1 MSNKYW
7 ENETPIVTE
16 TEFGGISYF
25 KEAGKIQLYSVYEKD
40 GELMRGKGC
49 TWDNNEMEADDAI
62 RLVYALMQGLIDVG
76 VESDAFS
83 DAYSLLQ
90 DAVNGIEDADDSE
103 EEDDAEET
111 LDEEFEDETPD
122 YNEMK
127 LNDLKEIAT
136 NRGLEL
142 PKRVTKSAL
151 VKLLEADDVS
161 SDEEEESGEED
172 GAEGKQTSFVGKNIK
187 YADGKV
193 SKVKKSVKKDYI
205 EWAEDA
211 VEWANYMA
219 EGADELS
226 KMPTKT
232 QKQKKAQDKA
242 YAELD
247 AEVKEWL
254 EEWGDDMDKV
264 SGIVKD
270 IMLHNMN
277 PEVAIVKFLTV
288 IDAMK
293 F

>member
-16 TEFGGISYF
+16 TEFGGVSYF

-49 TWDNNEMEADDAI
+49 TWDNNEMVVEDAL
-62 RLVYALMQGLIDVG
+62 RLVYAMMQGLIDVG

-83 DAYSLLQ
+83 DAYNLLQ
-90 DAVNGIEDADDSE
+90 EAVENIEDGDDS

-111 LDEEFEDETPD
+111 LDEEFEDEIPD

-142 PKRVTKSAL
+142 PKRRVTKQSL
-151 VKLLEADDVS
+151 VALLEADDES
-161 SDEEEESGEED
+161 SDEEESEED
-172 GAEGKQTSFVGKNIK
+172 GVEEEATSFVGKNIK
-187 YADGKV
+187 YVDGKI
-193 SKVKKSVKKDYI
+193 SKVKRSVKKDYI

-211 VEWANYMA
+211 VEWAVYMVD
-219 EGADELS
+219 GADELS

-232 QKQKKAQDKA
+232 AKQKKAQDKA
-242 YAELD
+242 YADLD
-247 AEVKEWL
+247 AEIKEWV
-254 EEWGDDMDKV
+254 EEWGDEADKV
-264 SGIVKD
+264 SGIIKD
-270 IMLHNMN
+270 IMYHNMSSD
-277 PEVAIVKFLTV
+277 VAIVKFLTV

>member
-49 TWDNNEMEADDAI
+49 TWDNNEMEADDVI

-151 VKLLEADDVS
+151 VKLLEADDES
-161 SDEEEESGEED
+161 SDEDEEPEENI
-172 GAEGKQTSFVGKNIK
+172 GFVGKHIIYDDKDYHKANK
-187 YADGKV
+187 KVGKV
-193 SKVKKSVKKDYI
+193 YMEYMDDCYEWVTYI
-205 EWAEDA
+205 IEKAS
-211 VEWANYMA
+211 
-219 EGADELS
+219 ELS
-226 KMPTKT
+226 AMPTKT
-232 QKQKKAQDKA
+232 AVQKKKQDKA
-242 YAELD
+242 YAILKE
-247 AEVKEWL
+247 EVADWVSSWEDVV
-254 EEWGDDMDKV
+254 EEGEIKV
-264 SGIVKD
+264 ISGIAKD
-270 IMLHNMN
+270 LMYSKSTEAEAM
-277 PEVAIVKFLTV
+277 VALAKI
-288 IDAMK
+288 IDK
-293 F
+293 I

>member
-49 TWDNNEMEADDAI
+49 TWDNNEMEADDVI

-111 LDEEFEDETPD
+111 LDEEFEDEIPD

-142 PKRVTKSAL
+142 PKRVTKQAL
-151 VKLLEADDVS
+151 VKLLEADDES
-161 SDEEEESGEED
+161 SEEEESGEED
-172 GAEGKQTSFVGKNIK
+172 GAEEQTSFVGKNIK
-187 YADGKV
+187 YVDGEV

-211 VEWANYMA
+211 IEWANYMA

-232 QKQKKAQDKA
+232 VKQKKAQDKA

-254 EEWGDDMDKV
+254 EEWGDDVDKV

-277 PEVAIVKFLTV
+277 PEVAIVKFLVV